1 MYSYCISTYS
11 ASVGR
16 GATFCALKI
25 AVEQVKTEG
34 IIDVFYTVHT
44 MRTRQPLAVRQI
56 VSVYTRTIKFAL
68 VYVFRESTL
77 LCSLCLSCRASTI
90 SFTMQLLS
98 FWTHLIITQTSMT
111 TKLIK

>member
-1 MYSYCISTYS
+1 MYFHS

-16 GATFCALKI
+16 SATFCALKI
-25 AVEQVKTEG
+25 VVEQVKTEG

-56 VSVYTRTIKFAL
+56 VSVHTLQTVKFFFAL
-68 VYVFRESTL
+68 VYASRVNCLCYTL
-77 LCSLCLSCRASTI
+77 LCLFYRASTI
-90 SFTMQLLS
+90 SFTMQSLS
-98 FWTHLIITQTSMT
+98 SWTHLIITQTSMT